1 MSLLKKSGRFSTVG
15 MSIAGG
21 VAHNLGQVLVAML
34 IFDNVGMFCY
44 FPMLIV
50 AGVAAG
56 VFVGILAG
64 LVISKMDKVT
74 KI

>member
-1 MSLLKKSGRFSTVG
+1 
-15 MSIAGG
+15 
-21 VAHNLGQVLVAML
+21 ML